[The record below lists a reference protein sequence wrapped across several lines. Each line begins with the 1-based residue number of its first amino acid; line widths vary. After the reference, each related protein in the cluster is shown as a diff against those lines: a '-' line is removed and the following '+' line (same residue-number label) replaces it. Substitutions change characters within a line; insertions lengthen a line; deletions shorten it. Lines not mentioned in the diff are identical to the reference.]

1 MRQES
6 AETGRSTPASLR
18 MDPMATKNDLFED
31 MARALEAWSTAA
43 SEALTD
49 PQSDLVWVEDEKPYR
64 EIQHALVAA
73 GVARETLAKVLS
85 ECFRGLGHSFLVALD
100 GGTALAEKGRL
111 YVVDEHGRRVGEG
124 LHDDF
129 VGYLIDTGRLPK

>member
-1 MRQES
+1 
-6 AETGRSTPASLR
+6 
-18 MDPMATKNDLFED
+18 MDLMATKDDLFED
-31 MARALEAWSTAA
+31 MARALEAWTTAA

-49 PQSDLVWVEDEKPYR
+49 PQSDLVGVDDEKPYR

-73 GVARETLAKVLS
+73 GVPRETLAKVLS

-111 YVVDEHGRRVGEG
+111 YVVDEHGSRVGEG

>member
-1 MRQES
+1 MNVGQNAAS
-6 AETGRSTPASLR
+6 TGRSTPASIR
-18 MDPMATKNDLFED
+18 MDFMATKDDLFED

-73 GVARETLAKVLS
+73 GVARETLTKVLS
-85 ECFRGLGHSFLVALD
+85 ECFRSLGHSFLDALD
-100 GGTALAEKGRL
+100 GGTALAEKGASTWL
-111 YVVDEHGRRVGEG
+111 MNTAAD
-124 LHDDF
+124 
-129 VGYLIDTGRLPK
+129 